1 MSDSELYLSKSIFF
15 FNKIINHYIKE
26 TPKTYNQ
33 WWLKGLLKEVFN
45 NVNYCIK
52 SLIYKELVIPFNH
65 KSYFYSVNQ
74 NQLYYLVLPITF

>member
-1 MSDSELYLSKSIFF
+1 MVVER
-15 FNKIINHYIKE
+15 
-26 TPKTYNQ
+26 T
-33 WWLKGLLKEVFN
+33 LKEVFN

-65 KSYFYSVNQ
+65 KLYFYSVNQ